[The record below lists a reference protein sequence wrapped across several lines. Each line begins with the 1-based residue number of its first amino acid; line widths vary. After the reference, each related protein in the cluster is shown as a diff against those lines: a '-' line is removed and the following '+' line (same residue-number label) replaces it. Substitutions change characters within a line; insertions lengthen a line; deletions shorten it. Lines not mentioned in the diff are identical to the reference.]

1 MPIENHADYDSQIER
16 LGLKLPEPAAP
27 VASYLPT
34 VEHNGLLYISGQL
47 PFSEGTLIT
56 GRLGESM
63 GVEEGQMAARQC
75 ALMLVA
81 QVKKAL
87 GSLNNVGQIL
97 KLNIFVNSAPEF
109 SEQPKV
115 ANGASD
121 LIEQIFGEAGRH
133 ARSAVGVAALPLAA
147 PVEVDAIIAIRAR

>member
-1 MPIENHADYDSQIER
+1 MSSPSDFDTQIER
-16 LGLKLPEPAAP
+16 LGLKLPEAAAP

-34 VEHNGLLYISGQL
+34 VEHGGLLYVSGQL

-81 QVKKAL
+81 QIKKAL
-87 GSLNNVGQIL
+87 GSLDRVDQFL

-121 LIEQIFGEAGRH
+121 LIEQIFGNAGRH
-133 ARSAVGVAALPLAA
+133 ARAAVGVAALPLAA
-147 PVEVDAIIAIRAR
+147 PVEVDAVLAVRPL

>member
-1 MPIENHADYDSQIER
+1 MTSTTPDYDSQIAN
-16 LGLKLPEPAAP
+16 LGLKLPEAAAP

-34 VEHNGLLYISGQL
+34 VEHGGLLYVSGQL

-63 GVEEGQMAARQC
+63 GVEEGQIAARQC
-75 ALMLVA
+75 ALMLLA
-81 QVKKAL
+81 QIQKAL
-87 GSLNNVGQIL
+87 GTLNRVERVL
-97 KLNIFVNSAPEF
+97 KLNIFVNSSPEF

-115 ANGASD
+115 ANGTSD

-133 ARSAVGVAALPLAA
+133 ARAAVGVSALPLAA
-147 PVEVDAIIAIRAR
+147 PVEVDAIIAIRAA

>member
-1 MPIENHADYDSQIER
+1 MSSAPDYDSQIER
-16 LGLKLPEPAAP
+16 LGLKLPEAAAP

-34 VEHNGLLYISGQL
+34 VQHGGLLYVSGQL

-81 QVKKAL
+81 QIKKAL
-87 GSLNNVGQIL
+87 GSLDRVDQFL

-121 LIEQIFGEAGRH
+121 LVEQIFGDAGRH
-133 ARSAVGVAALPLAA
+133 ARAAVGVSALPLAA
-147 PVEVDAIIAIRAR
+147 PVEVDAVLAIRTV